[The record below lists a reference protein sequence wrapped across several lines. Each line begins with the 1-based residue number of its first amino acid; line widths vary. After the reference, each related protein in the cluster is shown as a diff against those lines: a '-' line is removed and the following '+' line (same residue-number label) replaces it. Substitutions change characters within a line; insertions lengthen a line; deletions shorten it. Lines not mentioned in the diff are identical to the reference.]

1 MYNSEQHL
9 GPSNSKPGGGG
20 NLSGK
25 STPLTPLSP
34 LGGAG
39 KASVEDMSDDISN
52 GGGSVKQKKTRGQ

>member
-9 GPSNSKPGGGG
+9 GPSNSKPGG

-39 KASVEDMSDDISN
+39 KACVEDMSDDISN